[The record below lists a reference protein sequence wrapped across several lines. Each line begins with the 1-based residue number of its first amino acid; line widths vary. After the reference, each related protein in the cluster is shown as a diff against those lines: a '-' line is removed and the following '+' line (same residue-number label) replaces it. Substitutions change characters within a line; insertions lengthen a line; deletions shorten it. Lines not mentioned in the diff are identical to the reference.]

1 MGSKGPRPFAAG
13 GLLAYLPSHPGKT
26 DLDTGYRPTQQNE
39 TAMAHAPSNNPAAV
53 TETAF
58 TADRQRMFNGF
69 CSATTWSVIVSVIG
83 LALMAIFLV

>member
-1 MGSKGPRPFAAG
+1 
-13 GLLAYLPSHPGKT
+13 
-26 DLDTGYRPTQQNE
+26 
-39 TAMAHAPSNNPAAV
+39 MAHAPSNSPDAV

-58 TADRQRMFNGF
+58 TADRQAMFNGF